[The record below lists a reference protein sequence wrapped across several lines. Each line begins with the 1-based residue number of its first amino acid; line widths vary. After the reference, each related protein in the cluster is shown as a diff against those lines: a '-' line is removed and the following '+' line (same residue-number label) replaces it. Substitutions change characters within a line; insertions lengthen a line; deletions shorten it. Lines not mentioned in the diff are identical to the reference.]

1 MDCLTIAA
9 IRRTRNGSVTV
20 CLDNGTD
27 FTLDRDAAVEA
38 GLHEG
43 QKMSYD
49 TIEQLKDSDL
59 VLRALNC
66 ALRYLEPRPRSE
78 REIRARLNR
87 QHYDADTIENTL
99 TRLKSQGLVDDAAF
113 AQFWRENRTSFRPM
127 SQRLLTLELRQKGID
142 PATIADAI
150 ADIDDARSADDAA
163 RKKARSLYGLEHS
176 TFAKRLGAFLRR
188 RGFDYE
194 VTARAIQRAWEEQAN
209 PQADD
214 PVTQKGIQNE

>member
-27 FTLDRDAAVEA
+27 FTLDRAAAVEA

-43 QKMSYD
+43 QKISYGA
-49 TIEQLKDSDL
+49 IEQLRDSGL

-87 QHYDADTIENTL
+87 QRYDADTIENTL

-113 AQFWRENRTSFRPM
+113 AHFWRENRTSFRPM
-127 SQRLLTLELRQKGID
+127 SQGLLTLELKQKGID
-142 PATIADAI
+142 ADTIAEAI
-150 ADIDDARSADDAA
+150 ADMDDEQSAYHAA
-163 RKKARSLYGLEHS
+163 RKKARSLGGLEYS
-176 TFAKRLGAFLRR
+176 TFAKRLGSFLRR
-188 RGFDYE
+188 RGFGYE
-194 VTARAIQRAWEEQAN
+194 VTARTIDRAWEEQGN
-209 PQADD
+209 PQADE
-214 PVTQKGIQNE
+214 PVTQKGIRHE